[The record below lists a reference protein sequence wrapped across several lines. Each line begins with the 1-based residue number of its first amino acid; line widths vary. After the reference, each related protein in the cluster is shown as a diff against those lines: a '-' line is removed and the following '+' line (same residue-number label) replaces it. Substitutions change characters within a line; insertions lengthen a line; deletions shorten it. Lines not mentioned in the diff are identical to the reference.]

1 MTSKYRLIII
11 NLYIFLSLKSK
22 LIIFSSIY
30 NCRMKSMEV
39 MLWGSLAEIEGQ
51 LLENMKEGSPIVALS
66 NVRENTY
73 QGN

>member
-30 NCRMKSMEV
+30 NCRIESMEV
-39 MLWGSLAEIEGQ
+39 MLWESLAEIEGQ
-51 LLENMKEGSPIVALS
+51 LLEDMKEESPIVVLS